1 MNSLTD
7 MSTNAADVT
16 TSPVSADVLPRGPI
30 ARLSLRLGGSNPAK
44 AKEIERFLKFAVVG
58 TIGAVIDLST
68 TNILL
73 ATVLAPKS
81 SEDVSPERIAAS
93 IGFTLAVSSNFIL
106 NRYWTYPDSRSRPL
120 LWQLFQFFVVNVIGL
135 GIRYL
140 TLGWLEPPFGNVIGG
155 IFHSM
160 SSETIAKL
168 ATNGAVLVALV
179 IVMLWNFFV
188 NRYWTY
194 NDVK

>member
-1 MNSLTD
+1 MTD
-7 MSTNAADVT
+7 ISTSAADAAV
-16 TSPVSADVLPRGPI
+16 SQIPVGSEPRGLI
-30 ARLSLRLGGSNPAK
+30 RRLSLRLGGSK
-44 AKEIERFLKFAVVG
+44 AKEVERFLKFVVVG
-58 TIGAVIDLST
+58 IIGAVIDLGT
-68 TNILL
+68 TNVLL
-73 ATVLAPKS
+73 ATILVPKS
-81 SEDVSPERIAAS
+81 PDDVSPARIAAS
-93 IGFTLAVSSNFIL
+93 IGFTLAVTSNFIW

-120 LWQLFQFFVVNVIGL
+120 LWQIFQFFIVNLIGL

-140 TLGWLEPPFGNVIGG
+140 TIGWLEPPFGSALGSA
-155 IFHSM
+155 FHSM

-194 NDVK
+194 NDVR